1 MSPTATPSPRGP
13 HGATGFFYPSGAATP
28 ARPATRA
35 TYGHSRNN
43 SSTAYDFTTT
53 AARPSPRYTSDGYYA
68 TANVSGSSRKPSSYQ
83 QSSPSPCPPPRPQ
96 TQQPSASSSSRRRS
110 SFVFVRSSTPQAAAA
125 TESDEDEIIEVNGRT
140 YILPADSRRRS
151 GAATTTGSRPQRPVV
166 VHDNTP
172 LSSSSSPS
180 AQYYEVAGDRGADY
194 YVYKQGGLAYVDP
207 RDAPAYDST
216 SGAASPNASAGGA
229 SPSGAAAAAASSS
242 SSRPRD
248 SAATPRPQGTRRTS
262 ASIPA
267 RSQTARP
274 ASAHGKKPSSASA
287 SAAAAAAAA
296 ASSSSAGSASAKV
309 AKASEADAKKHH
321 IPAGYS
327 LKNWDP
333 TESPILLLG
342 SVFDANSLG
351 KWIYDWTV
359 YAQGPTHP
367 ISEIAGDL
375 WLLLIQLAGKIR
387 RAEDV
392 IAKVRTSENKETIV
406 EFLESGERL
415 MDKLRKLLKTC
426 EEPMLKSAKK
436 NAQLGKNAG
445 IEFVETLFGRDRV
458 LDRTEKFMQ
467 GVRTFNLRFD
477 ANCDDIIKNPTM

>member
-1 MSPTATPSPRGP
+1 MNSSPYSAPAEEFYYRERLSPTATPSPRGP
-13 HGATGFFYPSGAATP
+13 HGGAAFFYPSGSATP

-35 TYGHSRNN
+35 YGHSRNN
-43 SSTAYDFTTT
+43 SSTAYDFPTS
-53 AARPSPRYTSDGYYA
+53 ARPSPRYTSDGYYA
-68 TANVSGSSRKPSSYQ
+68 TANVSGSSRKPSSYSTQ
-83 QSSPSPCPPPRPQ
+83 SPSPCPPPRPHTSRD
-96 TQQPSASSSSRRRS
+96 TQQPSRRRS
-110 SFVFVRSSTPQAAAA
+110 SFVFVRSSTPQG
-125 TESDEDEIIEVNGRT
+125 ESDEDEVIEVNGRT
-140 YILPADSRRRS
+140 YILPADSRHRS
-151 GAATTTGSRPQRPVV
+151 ATSVGMRPQRPVV

-172 LSSSSSPS
+172 LSSSSSP
-180 AQYYEVAGDRGADY
+180 AHHQYEVAGERGTDY
-194 YVYKQGGLAYVDP
+194 YVYKQGGLAFVDA

-216 SGAASPNASAGGA
+216 T
-229 SPSGAAAAAASSS
+229 
-242 SSRPRD
+242 SRPRD
-248 SAATPRPQGTRRTS
+248 TAATPRPQQTRRTS

-267 RSQTARP
+267 RPQTARP
-274 ASAHGKKPSSASA
+274 ASAHGKKTTSSSSAA
-287 SAAAAAAAA
+287 TAAAAA
-296 ASSSSAGSASAKV
+296 ASSTTSSSKV
-309 AKASEADAKKHH
+309 AKASEADAKKHR
-321 IPAGYS
+321 IPSGYS

-359 YAQGPTHP
+359 YAQGPSHP

-392 IAKVRTSENKETIV
+392 IAKVRTQDNQDTIV

-458 LDRTEKFMQ
+458 LDKTEKFMQ

-477 ANCDDIIKNPTM
+477 ANCDEIIKNPTM